1 MQIQEQLNQIIERNS
16 RVELEKAWETSSTRK
31 LVIVLLTYIV
41 TCAFLYT
48 INEPIFLLKAL
59 VPVVGYILST
69 LSIPKIKKIWQN
81 RVYRTI
87 KT

>member
-1 MQIQEQLNQIIERNS
+1 MQVQEQLNQIIERNN
-16 RVELEKAWETSSTRK
+16 RVELEKAWETSATRK
-31 LVIVLLTYIV
+31 LVIVSLTYIV

-59 VPVVGYILST
+59 VPVAGYILST
-69 LSIPKIKKIWQN
+69 LSIPKIKKIWQDKI
-81 RVYRTI
+81 YHTI